1 LDDGLIAPS
10 SAVELGCG
18 TGTNAVYLA
27 QKMFRVTAIDC
38 SALALQRARSRA
50 DDAGVSVEFLEADLC
65 RFEADIGT
73 FPFVFDRGCYHC
85 ARRVDLPGFLQTLCR
100 VTQPGSKYLMLAG
113 NANEQTG
120 EGIPRLHE
128 HEIRADL
135 GALFEFDF
143 IREIRFEDPG
153 GIDGPLGWSCL
164 MKRRDAD
171 AAI

>member
-1 LDDGLIAPS
+1 MNVTTDHSNWNQKYRDGNTLWDSGIRLRELARVLDDGLIAPS

-65 RFEADIGT
+65 R
-73 FPFVFDRGCYHC
+73 
-85 ARRVDLPGFLQTLCR
+85 

-143 IREIRFEDPG
+143 IRKFRFEDPG

-164 MKRRDAD
+164 MKRRDAN